1 MIWLKP
7 TSINYHESI
16 SRLLSKIF
24 RRDIEVC
31 YRRETSK
38 DTQEFYFCLNSD
50 ESIRFIL
57 PKKGAC
63 HLLSYLSPTR
73 FTSKVIL
80 FILKGLYKIRLLAL
94 IPMIHRFSATG
105 LRDIEWKKYGWQET
119 DAPKF
124 FILIGTQK
132 ESQNAVIFLDDSQ
145 DPDNTLIVKVSLNKI
160 CNLKNEYNAGNAIEA
175 NQTKYVV
182 FNSAEKYLSQ
192 KYSSGFRKII
202 DLNINHVDYL
212 SRLIL
217 VDNRKLGSVLKYNL
231 MNSLDLGSQKQIL
244 KYPILQ
250 VLIRSIGNSSLFFS
264 AHVHGDFSPFN
275 IIYDRK
281 FEKFVTIDWENADLN
296 GVALSDMFNY
306 VYIKDCLFSRS
317 TSSDLDSF
325 LYKMA
330 QRYFSNIGYKI
341 DYGEFYE
348 YKILSVVTEFLRRLK
363 DAGPDDV
370 YVKYLYGIMNS
381 EYKKDHLKSR
391 QSS

>member
-1 MIWLKP
+1 MIRLKP
-7 TSINYHESI
+7 ATSEYHENI
-16 SRLLSKIF
+16 AGLLSKIF
-24 RRDIEVC
+24 RRDIEV
-31 YRRETSK
+31 RSQSKTSK
-38 DTQEFYFCLNSD
+38 DTQQFYFCLNPD
-50 ESIRFIL
+50 ESVRFIL
-57 PKKGAC
+57 PKKGGC

-73 FTSKVIL
+73 FTSKVTL
-80 FILKGLYKIRLLAL
+80 FILKGLYKVRLFAL
-94 IPMIHRFSATG
+94 IPKIHSFSATG
-105 LRDIEWKKYGWQET
+105 LRGIEWSKYGWHEIE
-119 DAPKF
+119 APKI
-124 FILIGTQK
+124 FILVGTPK
-132 ESQNAVIFLDDSQ
+132 ESQNAVIFLDDKQ
-145 DPDNTLIVKVSLNKI
+145 VPDNTLIVKVSLNKI
-160 CNLKNEYNAGNAIEA
+160 CNLENEYNTGSAIEA

-202 DLNINHVDYL
+202 DLNVNHVDYL

-217 VDNRKLGSVLKYNL
+217 ADSRKSGSVLKLDL
-231 MNSLDLGSQKQIL
+231 MNSLDSGSHKQIL
-244 KYPILQ
+244 NYPALQ

-275 IIYDRK
+275 LIYDRK
-281 FEKFVTIDWENADLN
+281 WEKFVTIDWENADLN

-317 TSSDLDSF
+317 ASSDLDSF

-330 QRYFSNIGYKI
+330 QRYFSNIGYQI

-363 DAGPDDV
+363 DAGPDDI
-370 YVKYLYGIMNS
+370 YVKYLYGIISS
-381 EYKKDHLKSR
+381 EYKKDHLKSC

>member
-1 MIWLKP
+1 MIWLKAT
-7 TSINYHESI
+7 TSEYHENI
-16 SRLLSKIF
+16 AGLLGKIF

-31 YRRETSK
+31 SQSKTSK
-38 DTQEFYFCLNSD
+38 DIQQFYFCLNPD
-50 ESIRFIL
+50 ESVRFIL
-57 PKKGAC
+57 PKEGGC

-80 FILKGLYKIRLLAL
+80 CILKGLYKIRLFAL
-94 IPMIHRFSATG
+94 IPKIHSFSITG
-105 LRDIEWKKYGWQET
+105 LCGIEWSKYGWHEIE
-119 DAPKF
+119 APKI
-124 FILIGTQK
+124 FILVGTPK
-132 ESQNAVIFLDDSQ
+132 ESQNAVIFLDDGQ
-145 DPDNTLIVKVSLNKI
+145 VPDNTLIVKVSLNKT
-160 CNLKNEYNAGNAIEA
+160 CNLENEYNTGSAIEA
-175 NQTKYVV
+175 NKTKYVV

-202 DLNINHVDYL
+202 DLNVNHVDYL

-217 VDNRKLGSVLKYNL
+217 SDNRKLGSVLKLDL
-231 MNSLDLGSQKQIL
+231 MNSLDTGSQKQIL
-244 KYPILQ
+244 NYPALQILM
-250 VLIRSIGNSSLFFS
+250 RSIGNSSLFFS

-275 IIYDRK
+275 LIYDQK
-281 FEKFVTIDWENADLN
+281 LENFVTIDWENADLN

-306 VYIKDCLFSRS
+306 VYIKDCLFSRGG
-317 TSSDLDSF
+317 SSDLDSF

-330 QRYFSNIGYKI
+330 QRYFSNIGYQL

-348 YKILSVVTEFLRRLK
+348 YKILSVVKEFLRRLK

-381 EYKKDHLKSR
+381 EYKRDHLKFR